1 MNNCWNFVFIHVCIY
16 RRVIT
21 LFKFKP
27 TKPNPQENLQAC
39 TLHIHGNA
47 LKGSACF

>member
-27 TKPNPQENLQAC
+27 TKPNPQDNLQAC